1 MILEAVKD
9 EEFLSSMPLSFNN
22 ISEGFEKYLNGILEV
37 EEVVAK
43 EQGEER
49 IIEFLEEL
57 LEVNGEENS
66 YVDFYYERLEEEDKN
81 RLKKLL
87 GEEDR
92 LLLEDIEKELKGDG
106 IYFRLTK
113 YVLPFMARL
122 CTREILFSTF
132 YFTKMPCT
140 IWGNYNLRFP
150 CFFNKEEE
158 MEFYQEVSSKHML
171 RIV

>member
-1 MILEAVKD
+1 MRLEAVKE
-9 EEFLSSMPLSFNN
+9 EEFFSRVHLRFNN

-37 EEVVAK
+37 EEVIAK
-43 EQGEER
+43 DQGEER

-57 LEVNGEENS
+57 LELNGEENS
-66 YVDFYYERLEEEDKN
+66 FIDFYYERLEEADKE

-92 LLLEDIEKELKGDG
+92 LLLDHIEKELVGEG
-106 IYFRLTK
+106 IYFRLTRDI
-113 YVLPFMARL
+113 LPFMARL

-132 YFTKMPCT
+132 YFTKIPCT

-150 CFFNKEEE
+150 CFFYKEEE
-158 MEFYQEVSSKHML
+158 MKLYQEISSKHAL